1 MTALGVPPRAARH
14 AAMLQLAREVPAAVL
29 ADILG
34 IDVGAATAWTARA
47 GGTWHRYAAHRV
59 HETETET

>member
-14 AAMLQLAREVPAAVL
+14 AAMLQLARQVPAAVL

-34 IDVGAATAWTARA
+34 IDVGTTTAWTARA
-47 GGTWHRYAAHRV
+47 GGTWHRYPAQRV
-59 HETETET
+59 HETETVT